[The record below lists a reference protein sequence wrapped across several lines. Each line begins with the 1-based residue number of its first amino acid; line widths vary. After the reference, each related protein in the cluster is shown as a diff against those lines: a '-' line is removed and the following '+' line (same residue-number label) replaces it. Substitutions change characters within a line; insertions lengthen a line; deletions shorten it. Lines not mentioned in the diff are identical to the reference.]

1 MKDAF
6 SIELIFRPSVPNN
19 ITNWRV
25 FDDDQQIINFLHMK
39 DMFQD
44 VIIDEIQH
52 EQDLNDTSSNEL
64 DKLREQLFDK
74 VQSTLESILRMEKF
88 YDFQDKF
95 KKAVNCK
102 TNSSSMSFEVINLG
116 TKENPQ
122 NVNLGS
128 DCTKEERIAFIRLL
142 KEYKDIFAWTY
153 DDLKTFD
160 PNIMQHT
167 IPIDP
172 NIKHF

>member
-1 MKDAF
+1 
-6 SIELIFRPSVPNN
+6 
-19 ITNWRV
+19 
-25 FDDDQQIINFLHMK
+25 
-39 DMFQD
+39 
-44 VIIDEIQH
+44 
-52 EQDLNDTSSNEL
+52 
-64 DKLREQLFDK
+64 
-74 VQSTLESILRMEKF
+74 
-88 YDFQDKF
+88 
-95 KKAVNCK
+95 
-102 TNSSSMSFEVINLG
+102 MSFEVINLG

-172 NIKHF
+172 NIKPFQQKLRKIHPNLEPSIKKELNKLWPARIIFLVRHAQWVANLVLVRKKNGDIQICIDF